1 MKKVIV
7 PLIILVFICISISA
21 EIEKIEK
28 IEIVGSWANNHNFY
42 YTFDDKG
49 VMKVVNINSEPAYYN
64 TYRYEVISMGSE
76 ESMGPKEFIRYGKDL
91 SDSTAV
97 EYMLI
102 GDVIDSTAVFA
113 YGKTFVRVDTGKG
126 LLGSWK
132 YVDDFTS
139 INWNIDKDTI
149 AYRQME
155 LDFTT
160 GELKTIE
167 EHQGTYRIGK
177 RTEDAGFFYIYF
189 EDGKKTMILPIIFK
203 DIMYVFDLNPSW
215 STFNLSENTPAFRDY
230 KKTLK

>member
-1 MKKVIV
+1 MKKVV
-7 PLIILVFICISISA
+7 VLLILLVLLCIKISA
-21 EIEKIEK
+21 EIEKVENS
-28 IEIVGSWANNHNFY
+28 EIIGSWVNNHYFY
-42 YTFDDKG
+42 YSFDEQG
-49 VMKVVNINSEPAYYN
+49 VMKVINIDSEPAYYN
-64 TYRYEVISMGSE
+64 TYRYETIRMGS
-76 ESMGPKEFIRYGKDL
+76 KEFIRYGKDL
-91 SDSTAV
+91 SDSTLV

-102 GDVIDSTAVFA
+102 GDVFDSTAVFA
-113 YGKTFVRVDTGKG
+113 YGKTFVRAGSGKG

-132 YVDDFTS
+132 HVDDLTE
-139 INWNIDKDTI
+139 INWNIDKDAI
-149 AYRQME
+149 AYKQME
-155 LDFTT
+155 FDFTT